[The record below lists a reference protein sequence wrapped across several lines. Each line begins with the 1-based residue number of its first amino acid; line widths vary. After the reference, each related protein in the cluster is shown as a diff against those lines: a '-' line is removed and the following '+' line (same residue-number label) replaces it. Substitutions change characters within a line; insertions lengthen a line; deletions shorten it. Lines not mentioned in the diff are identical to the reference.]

1 MGYLDCE
8 AKSVIDHLIQYHQ
21 SVFYYI
27 ICPFLSTYVFKTSKS
42 GVLFVVVGPESQGLS
57 ESLAIS
63 ISNAFNAALSTLNTQ
78 DHRWSRWLQ
87 ALVESLGN
95 VNFPAAL
102 TRLTTL
108 TELFWSVAWAAV
120 GCDYVL

>member
-8 AKSVIDHLIQYHQ
+8 AKSVIDHLIQYYQ

-63 ISNAFNAALSTLNTQ
+63 ISNRLSTPYPL
-78 DHRWSRWLQ
+78 
-87 ALVESLGN
+87 
-95 VNFPAAL
+95 
-102 TRLTTL
+102 
-108 TELFWSVAWAAV
+108 
-120 GCDYVL
+120 